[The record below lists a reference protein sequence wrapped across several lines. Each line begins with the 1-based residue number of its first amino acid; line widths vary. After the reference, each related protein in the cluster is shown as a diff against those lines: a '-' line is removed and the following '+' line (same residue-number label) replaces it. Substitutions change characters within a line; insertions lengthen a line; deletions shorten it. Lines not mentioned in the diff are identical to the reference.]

1 MNDFKNTTI
10 VCNSEQYHERVFP
23 ALLKLGYLPDN
34 LAINNFQEAHFGVHV
49 FGDGGFT
56 LVHKPFHETQ
66 IEFQKFVE
74 QANILMLEQAKET
87 LQMYPMTTLDLLPLK
102 WVDDKLYV
110 GKVKVGSVFQTA
122 FVSKGDKKN
131 IQASCFL
138 PSIKENL
145 GRFETKEEACA
156 KVEKAIKVFFSL
168 LLKELPE
175 EPQE

>member
-10 VCNSEQYHERVFP
+10 ACNIEQYHEKVFP
-23 ALLKLGYLPDN
+23 ILLKLGYLPDN
-34 LAINNFQEAHFGVHV
+34 IAINNFQEAHFGVHV

-56 LVHKPFHETQ
+56 LVHQPFHETQ

-74 QANILMLEQAKET
+74 RANILMLEQAKQT
-87 LQMYPMTTLDLLPLK
+87 LQMYPITTLDLLPLK
-102 WVDDKLYV
+102 WVGDKLYV
-110 GKVKVGSVFQTA
+110 GKVKVGNVFQTV
-122 FVSKGDKKN
+122 FVAKGDKKN

-138 PSIKENL
+138 PSVKNNL
-145 GRFETKEEACA
+145 GRFETEKEARE

-175 EPQE
+175 EQQD